1 MEFIP
6 AWGPRLMP
14 HHKEK
19 KERITEALTDLQLV
33 IAGIANLGEGPH
45 DGKEIAQ
52 MVAAL
57 ARPSSVFLRK
67 LVLGEPRNP
76 RARLLDDGV
85 LGSLDMRLQP
95 LRKIPQHARRT
106 LETGTCIEAAHFVAT
121 RLDVTTG
128 APVES
133 FEAFGGPQGSSIV
146 VEWPL
151 PGMADWIDAPREG
164 HRWQVAS
171 DQLFDTNS
179 DRAMPCDDWLAQ
191 QVVIF
196 DRKGISLHELFR
208 TVANYDGAHAVNPG
222 LLAVGE
228 GETPS
233 KSAKQSEVHLLRSLA
248 FFGVGYADLV
258 VVEAAMYLYER
269 LRNEPTITRPRRD
282 ILIAKSEFE
291 CSAEQAVSLR
301 PDWLRFSGGM
311 TVSFSATAG
320 VERHIVRPVGP

>member
-1 MEFIP
+1 MEFVP
-6 AWGPRLMP
+6 TRGPRLMP
-14 HHKEK
+14 QNKEK

-33 IAGIANLGEGPH
+33 IAGIANLGVGPH
-45 DGKEIAQ
+45 DGREIAH

-67 LVLGEPRNP
+67 LVLGGPRNP
-76 RARLLDDGV
+76 RAQLLDDGV
-85 LGSLDMRLQP
+85 LDSLEMRLQP

-106 LETGTCIEAAHFVAT
+106 LETGTRIEATHFVAT
-121 RLDVTTG
+121 RLDETTG
-128 APVES
+128 APVEI
-133 FEAFGGPQGSSIV
+133 FEAFGGPQGSSIL

-151 PGMADWIDAPREG
+151 PGVADWIEVPQEG
-164 HRWQVAS
+164 RRWQVAS

-196 DRKGISLHELFR
+196 DRKAISLHELLR

-222 LLAVGE
+222 LLAVSE
-228 GETPS
+228 GQAPS
-233 KSAKQSEVHLLRSLA
+233 KAAKQPEVHLVRSLT

-269 LRNEPTITRPRRD
+269 LMNEPSIARPRGD
-282 ILIAKSEFE
+282 FLIAKPAFE
-291 CSAEQAVSLR
+291 CSAEQAVSPR
-301 PDWLRFSGGM
+301 PDWLQFSGGI
-311 TVSFSATAG
+311 TVSFSPTAG
-320 VERHIVRPVGP
+320 IERHTVRPVGP